1 MTFTA
6 LKTETQ
12 YAKAKATV
20 AELMAKSDRA
30 SLDKLEVWAALIEQ
44 YERTRFEL
52 DQPTPIAAIRFR
64 MEHGGITA
72 KQLEPILGS
81 RSRVSEILAGK
92 RSLTLDMIRAL
103 HQHLGIPAASLI
115 APEKPEAV
123 SKPLVPSTAA
133 MTKLKTL
140 GLMKAKETF
149 ETFVSRAFGPQEAMA
164 LLRKTR
170 TERTNAK
177 TDQAALTGWL
187 AAVRMMSEKVKVAKP
202 KKLAKPKDIGR
213 AIAKLSIYAD
223 GPIRARDELAKL
235 GIALVV
241 LEHLPGTYLDGA
253 AFCRPDG
260 IRVIALTLRHDRL
273 DNFWFTLLHELCH
286 ALTHLGDG
294 TSLILDDL
302 DLKSSEGIEA
312 EADAFA
318 RDSLVPPDIWKDEV
332 SPEWGTD
339 DLVRVAR
346 VAGVNPAVVAGRWQ
360 FENGDYRRFA
370 KALGRGLVRSQKWGG
385 VDKS

>member
-1 MTFTA
+1 VTFAA
-6 LKTETQ
+6 LKTEAQ
-12 YAKAKATV
+12 YAKAQAIA
-20 AELMAKSDRA
+20 AELIAKSDRA
-30 SLDKLEVWAALIEQ
+30 SLDKLEVWTALIEQ
-44 YERTRFEL
+44 YERARFEL
-52 DQPTPIAAIRFR
+52 GQPTPIAAIRFR

-81 RSRVSEILAGK
+81 RSRVSEILSGK

-103 HQHLGIPAASLI
+103 HRHLGIPAVSLI

-123 SKPLVPSTAA
+123 SKPRVPSTAA
-133 MTKLKTL
+133 MKKLKTL

-149 ETFVSRAFGPQEAMA
+149 ETFLTRAFGPQEAMA

-187 AAVRMMSEKVKVAKP
+187 AAVRIMSEKVAVAKP
-202 KKLAKPKDIGR
+202 KRLAKPKDIGR
-213 AIAKLSIYAD
+213 AIAKLSVHGD
-223 GPIRARDELAKL
+223 GPIRAREELAKL
-235 GIALVV
+235 GIVLVV

-260 IRVIALTLRHDRL
+260 VRVIALTLRHDRL

-286 ALTHLGDG
+286 ALSHLGDG

-302 DLKSSEGIEA
+302 DLKSSDGMEA
-312 EADAFA
+312 EADEFA
-318 RDSLVPPDIWKDEV
+318 RNSLVPLDIWKAEA
-332 SPEWGTD
+332 SPDWGTD

-346 VAGVNPAVVAGRWQ
+346 AAGVNSAIVAGRWQ

-370 KALGRGLVRSQKWGG
+370 KALGRGLVRSQNWGG
-385 VDKS
+385 AKKS